1 MVLFGVNSTGKS
13 LFCIKFVSAMK
24 LSLTVT
30 LTYIDKVLRQF
41 QHEHNIIVAV
51 VVLLFHCFQAVSA

>member
-13 LFCIKFVSAMK
+13 LFCIKFVSTMK

-51 VVLLFHCFQAVSA
+51 VVLR